1 MMIGSTPRI
10 TPWQKE
16 RMSPEQAEAYRKAIA
31 PLQASLA
38 ATKAAR
44 QEVFKWIKGKLG
56 SPAGRSSH

>member
-1 MMIGSTPRI
+1 MMIGTTPRI

-44 QEVFKWIKGKLG
+44 QSAIPLLG
-56 SPAGRSSH
+56 FECALS